1 VGWLGQ
7 SGGKGVAN
15 TGTGRVTT
23 TGGGAISVTA
33 DYGDV
38 NTGGNVNGF
47 IINPFTGVMSPSA
60 TLGGISTVAGGDVAI
75 HAGGDV
81 TSYYPNSIS
90 GTSVAQADPGTG
102 AFGSQAG
109 NVSISAD
116 GSVYGHYVVMNGTGK
131 IEAGKDAGS
140 AAQGDDDEHDI
151 SLSLATGSWKVNAG
165 RDIYLQEVRNPNGV
179 LNNASSAAA
188 NHVFNYDRM
197 ASVNLTAGN
206 GVYLTGLNV
215 PRPNGN
221 VPILLPP
228 SLSISAGSGGIT
240 LENNMTLYP
249 SASGELSLV
258 TRPGTHGDFLAEN
271 SSSLVMSDSA
281 QTHWFNSSSGVQPF
295 SPNDHGSQPT
305 EMNNANPVTVS
316 IDGDMENV
324 ILQTSKKTEITVG
337 GDMINSSFSGQ
348 NLHADDTSFVHVTG
362 DIYNSGSFNW
372 VFLQQAIQNIPQQ
385 NLPPGTVNNWETA
398 LALAVDPDKVLAL
411 TIGSNVDPSQ
421 YASFVNQLLLF
432 GNSLQSSFAYNDASK
447 RLTFIGSMTTSVQN
461 ALEQPLTVLRY
472 DANGRPVVQNG
483 HFVTDTI
490 SWAPANAIEQ
500 LHVASQGAPS
510 IDNSGGGLVLGG
522 TGVFDIS
529 ARSISLGN
537 SFGII
542 SLGNGALLGH
552 DYSFLT
558 PYITSGATIDV
569 NVAQDVTRDGVT
581 LPSLNLPSSA
591 IAALGGGDVNVN
603 SAHGSMDLGS
613 SELVDFESEIMKADH
628 LGLGIYTT
636 GGGAVKVT
644 AQGNINVDSSRIGSF
659 NGGNVFVES
668 YQGNI
673 NAGSGGTV
681 AIPINVFSPL
691 YSNPKTPFEYVYAN
705 GIVAE
710 TLVNPSAI
718 PGSPTVPGNI
728 TVLTPRGDII
738 ASIGGILQQSFD
750 VNSASSDA
758 LVTLQAG
765 TPGAG
770 GFGSSDPPLY
780 VGNIDVNPAGVI
792 GINIKVQATGI
803 IKGLIIGK
811 KNVNVDGGIGP
822 VVIVGQ
828 NVTVH
833 AGAGSGGDGPAPVI
847 IGTEQVNYSGAS
859 PATLIGPSVSANGG
873 SSQSTLAPTT
883 ATSASQ
889 SAAQQSSSDATQE
902 VATNYGTDDDEK
914 KKKKTQPL
922 LKHMKRVTVL
932 LPRAI

>member
-1 VGWLGQ
+1 
-7 SGGKGVAN
+7 
-15 TGTGRVTT
+15 
-23 TGGGAISVTA
+23 
-33 DYGDV
+33 
-38 NTGGNVNGF
+38 
-47 IINPFTGVMSPSA
+47 
-60 TLGGISTVAGGDVAI
+60 
-75 HAGGDV
+75 
-81 TSYYPNSIS
+81 
-90 GTSVAQADPGTG
+90 
-102 AFGSQAG
+102 
-109 NVSISAD
+109 
-116 GSVYGHYVVMNGTGK
+116 
-131 IEAGKDAGS
+131 
-140 AAQGDDDEHDI
+140 
-151 SLSLATGSWKVNAG
+151 
-165 RDIYLQEVRNPNGV
+165 
-179 LNNASSAAA
+179 
-188 NHVFNYDRM
+188 
-197 ASVNLTAGN
+197 
-206 GVYLTGLNV
+206 
-215 PRPNGN
+215 
-221 VPILLPP
+221 
-228 SLSISAGSGGIT
+228 
-240 LENNMTLYP
+240 
-249 SASGELSLV
+249 
-258 TRPGTHGDFLAEN
+258 
-271 SSSLVMSDSA
+271 
-281 QTHWFNSSSGVQPF
+281 
-295 SPNDHGSQPT
+295 
-305 EMNNANPVTVS
+305 
-316 IDGDMENV
+316 
-324 ILQTSKKTEITVG
+324 
-337 GDMINSSFSGQ
+337 
-348 NLHADDTSFVHVTG
+348 
-362 DIYNSGSFNW
+362 
-372 VFLQQAIQNIPQQ
+372 
-385 NLPPGTVNNWETA
+385 
-398 LALAVDPDKVLAL
+398 
-411 TIGSNVDPSQ
+411 
-421 YASFVNQLLLF
+421 
-432 GNSLQSSFAYNDASK
+432 
-447 RLTFIGSMTTSVQN
+447 
-461 ALEQPLTVLRY
+461 
-472 DANGRPVVQNG
+472 
-483 HFVTDTI
+483 
-490 SWAPANAIEQ
+490 
-500 LHVASQGAPS
+500 
-510 IDNSGGGLVLGG
+510 
-522 TGVFDIS
+522 
-529 ARSISLGN
+529 
-537 SFGII
+537 
-542 SLGNGALLGH
+542 
-552 DYSFLT
+552 
-558 PYITSGATIDV
+558 
-569 NVAQDVTRDGVT
+569 
-581 LPSLNLPSSA
+581 
-591 IAALGGGDVNVN
+591 
-603 SAHGSMDLGS
+603 
-613 SELVDFESEIMKADH
+613 
-628 LGLGIYTT
+628 
-636 GGGAVKVT
+636 VKVT